1 MNLKAIKKKLNENY
15 EKVFTKLGMDYE
27 IMSDNVYCT
36 CPVHEGSD
44 NKTAFSFSI
53 QKGIWKCW
61 TRDCQHE
68 YSNDIFGLIQGA
80 LSKTEGKDVSFKEVL
95 RWSCELL
102 NVKHTYSQE
111 SKIQSEYEDEFVD
124 LVKLINSQ
132 SKSENKVKPIDINC
146 AINCPSEYFVSRG
159 FNKKTMKY
167 FGVGDCYDPCSMK
180 ERAVIPIH
188 NETGK
193 HIVGLIG
200 RSVKEYKTPK
210 FLFYPKGFDKRFYFY
225 NYHRAIKKAIET
237 SCLYIMEGQGDV
249 WRMYEAGVSN
259 AVSILGK
266 TITTQQYEKL
276 ISLPITN
283 LIILTD
289 NDQAGR
295 ESKVQIK
302 RQLGRMFRLTFPK
315 LSQKDIGDMN
325 TKDIKNNILAQLKG
339 TY

>member
-1 MNLKAIKKKLNENY
+1 MNLKTIKDKLNENH
-15 EKVFTKLGMDYE
+15 EKVFSALDMNYE
-27 IMSDNVYCT
+27 VMSDNVYCT
-36 CPVHEGSD
+36 CPVHDGSD
-44 NKTAFSFSI
+44 NKTAFSFSV

-61 TRDCQHE
+61 TRDCQNE

-80 LSKTEGKDVSFKEVL
+80 LSKTEGREVSFKEVL
-95 RWSCELL
+95 KWSCDLL
-102 NVKHTYSQE
+102 NVQHTYSP
-111 SKIQSEYEDEFVD
+111 SSTIDSEYEDDFVD
-124 LVKLINSQ
+124 LVKIIKSPN
-132 SKSENKVKPIDINC
+132 KSENTVKPISIDC
-146 AINCPSEYFVSRG
+146 TLSCPSEYFVNRG

-167 FGVGDCYDPCSMK
+167 FGIGDCYEPCSMK

-188 NETGK
+188 NENGK

-210 FLFYPKGFDKRFYFY
+210 FLFHPKGFDKRFYFY

-266 TITTQQYEKL
+266 TITQQQQERL
-276 ISLPITN
+276 LSLPITN

-315 LSQKDIGDMN
+315 LTQKDIGDMT
-325 TKDIKNNILAQLKG
+325 TKDIKNNILAKLKG